1 VQQEKLIET
10 LAKEVRELSE
20 FSEALTRSSMQL
32 QSVEDQLSR
41 YRGSLEV
48 ENQEADREIVRL
60 EVLG

>member
-1 VQQEKLIET
+1 MQQENLIET
-10 LAKEVRELSE
+10 LTKEVRELIE
-20 FSEALTRSSMQL
+20 FSEALTRSTMQL
-32 QSVEDQLSR
+32 QSVEEQLIR

>member
-1 VQQEKLIET
+1 VQQENLIET
-10 LAKEVRELSE
+10 LTKEVRELIE
-20 FSEALTRSSMQL
+20 FSEALTRSTMQL
-32 QSVEDQLSR
+32 QSVEEQLIR